1 MWKYDNE
8 ENTGTALVSETFFNF
23 SLLTYVLDV
32 TKACR
37 GDVHVQYPA
46 IPEGVHLQR
55 FFDIEE
61 VVKIKSFVPFM
72 TGDLRDWVSDKNISI
87 DVIFAPNHPSV
98 RKIVEQFVYDST
110 PYGADPTVRAVFW
123 EYLPTGRFGDKLV
136 SGEIKPGDR
145 VLVYNA
151 VSIQGGCIGERLP
164 SFVEAL
170 GGEVVAIACFAKG
183 TTPKVRELEEKWG
196 NKFYST
202 IQVDIPVYK
211 QEDCPM
217 CKAGEKLIPWT
228 EL

>member
-1 MWKYDNE
+1 MNMKNHDWIKI
-8 ENTGTALVSETFFNF
+8 VSESFDRLFRLDMENVVQNTRSVHENVHVRYPDMPEGAHLPRFFNIEEAVKHESF
-23 SLLTYVLDV
+23 IPYVGSDPNFWM
-32 TKACR
+32 TKENIR
-37 GDVHVQYPA
+37 
-46 IPEGVHLQR
+46 
-55 FFDIEE
+55 FDI
-61 VVKIKSFVPFM
+61 F
-72 TGDLRDWVSDKNISI
+72 
-87 DVIFAPNHPSV
+87 FAPNQPAV
-98 RKIVEQFVYDST
+98 RKIVESLAGQRNK
-110 PYGADPTVRAVFW
+110 RAAFW

-151 VSIQGGCIGERLP
+151 VSIQGRCIGERLP

-196 NKFYST
+196 NKFYSA
-202 IQVDIPVYK
+202 IQIDIPVYK
-211 QEDCPM
+211 PEDCPM

>member
-1 MWKYDNE
+1 MWKYNDWVTAIPPVYLENE
-8 ENTGTALVSETFFNF
+8 VKK
-23 SLLTYVLDV
+23 VLDRCMV
-32 TKACR
+32 CENA
-37 GDVHVQYPA
+37 HVQYPA
-46 IPEGVHLQR
+46 DNNGAHLSR
-55 FFDIEE
+55 FFGVEALRNNSTILYEIALRLAVWIKRERIEY
-61 VVKIKSFVPFM
+61 
-72 TGDLRDWVSDKNISI
+72 DK
-87 DVIFAPNHPSV
+87 IFASNHRPV
-98 RKIVEQFVYDST
+98 TDIVEMLL
-110 PYGADPTVRAVFW
+110 VRDTIEKRKTAALW

-151 VSIQGGCIGERLP
+151 VSIQGRCIGERLP
-164 SFVEAL
+164 SFAEAL

-196 NKFYST
+196 NKFYSA

-211 QEDCPM
+211 PEDCPM

>member
-1 MWKYDNE
+1 MRKYNDWIIDLTDEVWKREMREILEDSMTR
-8 ENTGTALVSETFFNF
+8 ENL
-23 SLLTYVLDV
+23 
-32 TKACR
+32 
-37 GDVHVQYPA
+37 HVRYPA
-46 IPEGVHLQR
+46 DKQGAHLFR
-55 FFDIEE
+55 FFRLNRNMVQLHEIACQLHFWLQENNIEYN
-61 VVKIKSFVPFM
+61 
-72 TGDLRDWVSDKNISI
+72 T
-87 DVIFAPNHPSV
+87 IFAPNQGVV
-98 RKIVEQFVYDST
+98 REIIGRLAEVESG
-110 PYGADPTVRAVFW
+110 YGVRLQKPVVLW

-151 VSIQGGCIGERLP
+151 VSIQGKCIGERLP

-196 NKFYST
+196 NKFYSA

-211 QEDCPM
+211 PENCPM
-217 CKAGEKLIPWT
+217 CRAGEKLIPWT